1 MILKLLH
8 FYLDAIERNKVFLD
22 LQKKNQ
28 IVTKINMGLNDTNPI
43 VDIKISKSLFYI
55 I

>member
-22 LQKKNQ
+22 LKNKP
-28 IVTKINMGLNDTNPI
+28 IVTNMGLNDTNPI
-43 VDIKISKSLFYI
+43 VDIKISKSPFI
-55 I
+55 